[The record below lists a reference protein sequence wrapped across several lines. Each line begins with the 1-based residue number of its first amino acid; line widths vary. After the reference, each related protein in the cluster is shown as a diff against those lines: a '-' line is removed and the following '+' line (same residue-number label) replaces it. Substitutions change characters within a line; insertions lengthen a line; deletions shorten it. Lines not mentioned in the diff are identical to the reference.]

1 MCTLFDVNYLP
12 KCGMWKVNFHPRLYS
27 AANVFGSC
35 SVFGHFP
42 FSFVF
47 RKMKHMLSWIQVRR
61 LTWPLHN
68 IWLLCLEKL
77 FSWSNWL
84 KMSSS
89 SECLK
94 KNVRI
99 HPAALISSR
108 IMKKCKASH
117 AHYMEQLSRQMFF
130 HIVSNPLRRCLETK
144 RWELCASCN
153 IHGPDWN
160 DCGCPP
166 FRIKSWVCLKTNKKI
181 KRDSQ
186 CLHCEV
192 GCVVIFFPDVLG
204 KPSGLTIIS
213 GVHTYQKS
221 GRDTWLFEDIL
232 FWLACAA
239 LVIWIST
246 TRLQEK

>member
-1 MCTLFDVNYLP
+1 MTLITGLSVE
-12 KCGMWKVNFHPRLYS
+12 CGKWIFIPVYTLLQMSLVPARSLGIFLSVLSSGKWS
-27 AANVFGSC
+27 TC
-35 SVFGHFP
+35 SVG
-42 FSFVF
+42 F
-47 RKMKHMLSWIQVRR
+47 RSGD
-61 LTWPLHN
+61 
-68 IWLLCLEKL
+68 WLGRCITFDFFALKNS

-117 AHYMEQLSRQMFF
+117 AHYMEQLNRQMFF

-192 GCVVIFFPDVLG
+192 GCVVIFFPDLLG